1 MQKVRIDRVL
11 ALLLASLMLLCS
23 LGACQQPKTPGAKT
37 LTVTV
42 VHGDGTQKEFTLQ
55 TDAETLREALE
66 EEDIIAGEESE
77 YGLYVLTVDG
87 ETVQE
92 EQQEWWCLT
101 KDGQMHNYG
110 VDDTNIADGERYE
123 LTFTVGW

>member
-1 MQKVRIDRVL
+1 M
-11 ALLLASLMLLCS
+11 
-23 LGACQQPKTPGAKT
+23 
-37 LTVTV
+37 